1 MHRNPCTNLYPIG
14 SCSRELLIW
23 TDLLSPFSP
32 ATSGRNLMKLSK
44 GKCSVLSLDGVIPHT
59 RTGWGPTCE
68 STVSSWS
75 FPSTKKGSDV
85 LKWIQQHA
93 TKVSRGWKLKYRLR
107 AESVQPEDEYGQ
119 ISLLSANTWRV
130 TVEKNRGSRSSEMH
144 AKRMK
149 VNTHKVP
156 QKKFWLDTWQ
166 TSLLRE
172 WSNWIKLPRKAKESP
187 PAELSKNGQDM
198 AQHGFEVG
206 LVCQVGLNSRA
217 HFHLSYII
225 LML

>member
-119 ISLLSANTWRV
+119 ISLLSANTWWV
-130 TVEKNRGSRSSEMH
+130 AVEKKQRQ
-144 AKRMK
+144 
-149 VNTHKVP
+149 P
-156 QKKFWLDTWQ
+156 
-166 TSLLRE
+166 LLRNACQKNE
-172 WSNWIKLPRKAKESP
+172 SEHSQGATEKILIRYMTNKFTARVVKLDQA
-187 PAELSKNGQDM
+187 A
-198 AQHGFEVG
+198 
-206 LVCQVGLNSRA
+206 
-217 HFHLSYII
+217 
-225 LML
+225 